1 MRQEDV
7 DSDFPFGKLL
17 STDPAPTGLTPSCIR
32 VLVERDNIF
41 PSVVESNATTGLAL
55 ARLSLLEGFSTRE
68 GALNGHR
75 NQKVCT
81 TGTMFYFCSKSFR
94 RELMRGGGWAGSV
107 SLSCSSK
114 IF

>member
-1 MRQEDV
+1 VRQEDV

-55 ARLSLLEGFSTRE
+55 AKNFLIP
-68 GALNGHR
+68 
-75 NQKVCT
+75 
-81 TGTMFYFCSKSFR
+81 
-94 RELMRGGGWAGSV
+94 
-107 SLSCSSK
+107 SCGLRYEEIASSR
-114 IF
+114 

>member
-1 MRQEDV
+1 MKCEMRI
-7 DSDFPFGKLL
+7 SDCGIGELRIPK
-17 STDPAPTGLTPSCIR
+17 R
-32 VLVERDNIF
+32 VRSQAECGRKC
-41 PSVVESNATTGLAL
+41 GL

-107 SLSCSSK
+107 SLSCSSR